1 MVYKAKFIG
10 HFCFKSND
18 LEYYIMQ
25 YLILIL
31 VYCVKYYI
39 YLKKWR
45 RKC

>member
-1 MVYKAKFIG
+1 MD
-10 HFCFKSND
+10 D

-39 YLKKWR
+39 YLKNGEENVKE
-45 RKC
+45 KIIVI